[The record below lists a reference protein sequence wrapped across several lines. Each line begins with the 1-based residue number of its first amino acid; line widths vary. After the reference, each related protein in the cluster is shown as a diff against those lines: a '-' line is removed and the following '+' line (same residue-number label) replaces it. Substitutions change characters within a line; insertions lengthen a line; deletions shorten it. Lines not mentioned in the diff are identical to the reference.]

1 MPAGEFKTKCLE
13 LMDRIRERGAVITI
27 TKRGVP
33 VCKVIP
39 LDETPEPIFGS
50 MKGSVISYT
59 DIISPTGEVWEAD
72 Q

>member
-13 LMDRIRERGAVITI
+13 VMDKVRDSGAEITI

-33 VCKVIP
+33 VCKVVP
-39 LDETPEPIFGS
+39 LGLTPKPIFGS
-50 MKGSVISYT
+50 MAGSVISYT
-59 DIISPTGEVWEAD
+59 DIISPTGEAWEAD